1 MIMAKAVKGI
11 LFDKDGT
18 LFDFSKSWTNWISD
32 LLLQLAHGD
41 RSIAAKAGK
50 NLGFD
55 FESGK
60 FEPDCFIVY
69 ASMSQISARLRAEF
83 PKWPGQSIFELVLK
97 TSSEAA
103 QVEAAPLRPL
113 MQRFESAG
121 FRLGIA
127 TNDSESVARSHLES
141 AGVLEFFKFIAG
153 WDSGYG
159 EKPDPGMLLA
169 FCGATGIPP
178 EETIFVGDS
187 LTDLQAGRSAEMIVV
202 GVLTG
207 LAERSDL
214 TPFAETVLEDIGEL
228 PAWISEREEQSPG
241 TSAASDKRC

>member
-1 MIMAKAVKGI
+1 MAKAVKGI

-18 LFDFSKSWTNWISD
+18 LFDFSKSWTNWISG
-32 LLLQLAHGD
+32 LLLHLAHGD
-41 RSIAAKAGK
+41 RSFAAKTGK

-60 FEPDCFIVY
+60 FEADCFIVY

-83 PKWPGQSIFELVLK
+83 PNWPGQSIFELVLK
-97 TSSEAA
+97 TSGEAV
-103 QVEAAPLRPL
+103 QVEATPLRPL
-113 MQRFESAG
+113 MQHFESAG

-141 AGVLEFFKFIAG
+141 AGVLEFFEFVAG
-153 WDSGYG
+153 CDSGYG

-169 FCGATGIPP
+169 FCDATGIPP

-187 LTDLQAGRSAEMIVV
+187 LTDLQAGRSAGMTVV

-214 TPFAETVLEDIGEL
+214 SPFAETVLENIGAL
-228 PAWISEREEQSPG
+228 PAWISETEERSPRK
-241 TSAASDKRC
+241 SAAPDKLR

>member
-1 MIMAKAVKGI
+1 MPKPVKGI

-32 LLLQLAHGD
+32 LLLQLARGD
-41 RSIAAKAGK
+41 RSFAAKAGA

-83 PKWPGQSIFELVLK
+83 PSWPGQSIFEVVLK
-97 TSSEAA
+97 TSSEAV
-103 QVEAAPLRPL
+103 QVEATPLRPL
-113 MQRFESAG
+113 LRRFKSAG
-121 FRLGIA
+121 YQLGIA
-127 TNDSESVARSHLES
+127 TNDSESIARSHLDS
-141 AGVLEFFKFIAG
+141 AGVLEFFEFIVG

-169 FCGATGIPP
+169 FCEATGIPP
-178 EETIFVGDS
+178 EEAIFVGDS
-187 LTDLQAGRSAEMIVV
+187 LTDLQAGRNAGMTVV

-207 LAERSDL
+207 LAERTDL
-214 TPFAETVLEDIGEL
+214 SPFAETVLENVSEL
-228 PAWISEREEQSPG
+228 PAWISEFGQQSSG
-241 TSAASDKRC
+241 RFAASEKLR

>member
-1 MIMAKAVKGI
+1 MNMPGTARGI
-11 LFDKDGT
+11 VFDKDGT
-18 LFDFSKSWTNWISD
+18 LFDFSKSWTNWISS
-32 LLLQLAHGD
+32 LLLELARGD
-41 RSIAAKAGK
+41 RFAAAKAGT

-55 FESGK
+55 FETSK

-83 PKWPGQSIFELVLK
+83 PAWPGQSIFDLVLK
-97 TSSEAA
+97 SSDEAV

-113 MQRFESAG
+113 MRRLKSSG

-127 TNDSESVARSHLES
+127 TNDSESVAQSHLDS
-141 AGVLEFFKFIAG
+141 AGVLEFFEFIAG
-153 WDSGYG
+153 WDSGHG
-159 EKPDPGMLLA
+159 EKPHPGMLLA
-169 FCGATGIPP
+169 FCDATGIPP

-187 LTDLQAGRSAEMIVV
+187 LTDLRAGRSAGMTVV

-214 TPFAETVLEDIGEL
+214 SPFAETVIDNVGAL
-228 PAWISEREEQSPG
+228 PAWISEMEERS
-241 TSAASDKRC
+241 R